1 VNTATSY
8 SKSKLETSL
17 MDQTSKVLLMAL
29 KSSSNLTIKIMRVL
43 SLMKQ
48 LAKPLG
54 NLLKMELVVRF
65 NLLSPLL
72 NDELNTILF

>member
-1 VNTATSY
+1 VNTVTSY

-43 SLMKQ
+43 SQMKQ

>member
-1 VNTATSY
+1 
-8 SKSKLETSL
+8 

-29 KSSSNLTIKIMRVL
+29 KSSLNLTIKIMRVL

-65 NLLSPLL
+65 NLLSPQL
-72 NDELNTILF
+72 NDEQHTILF

>member
-1 VNTATSY
+1 VNTVTSY

-29 KSSSNLTIKIMRVL
+29 KSSLNLTIKIMRVL

-65 NLLSPLL
+65 NLLSPQL
-72 NDELNTILF
+72 NDEQHTILF

>member
-8 SKSKLETSL
+8 LKSKLETSL

-29 KSSSNLTIKIMRVL
+29 KSSLNLTIKIMRVL